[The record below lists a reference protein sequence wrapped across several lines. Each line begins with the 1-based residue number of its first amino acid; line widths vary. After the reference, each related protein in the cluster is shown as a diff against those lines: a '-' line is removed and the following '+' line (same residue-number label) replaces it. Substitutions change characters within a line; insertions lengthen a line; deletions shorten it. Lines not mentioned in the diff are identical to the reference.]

1 MPIEDRLYVGGR
13 TAEIARELHFLV
25 PDLRHACEGPFEIAF
40 HLIPHG
46 VELET
51 DLVETTGG
59 VRGAHCAGTCNRHA
73 SRGQRFD
80 ELATFNVFHN
90 SFRFIAST
98 A

>member
-1 MPIEDRLYVGGR
+1 MPIEDRLHVGGR
-13 TAEIARELHFLV
+13 VAKVACKLDFLV
-25 PDLRHACEGPFEIAF
+25 SDLRNACEGPFEIVF

-59 VRGAHCAGTCNRHA
+59 MRGAHCAGTCNRPS

-80 ELATFNVFHN
+80 ELATFNVFHI

>member
-1 MPIEDRLYVGGR
+1 MPIEDRLHVGWR

-25 PDLRHACEGPFEIAF
+25 PDLRHACESPFEIVL

-59 VRGAHCAGTCNRHA
+59 VHRAHCARTCNRYS

-80 ELATFNVFHN
+80 ELATFNVFHI